1 MSIIKFE
8 DLNELE
14 QEFIDCLFTYY
25 ESSFLQNEAC
35 GNIKTADEPE
45 KRIIV
50 AELSDIQRKV
60 LNERLHLND
69 LILKEINEFHQLIL
83 GENTVISPMQI
94 VVLLEQLNALK
105 DEFDTLSNT
114 IQKKRY
120 SVILQ
125 AYQALDENICTQRN
139 LKILKRMRGIRA
151 VKVRNDKNV
160 YPRHQILYRVLRDEA
175 HKNGRWENLS
185 QAVKSILPILRLE
198 YQKNNLVWIQN
209 EIDSKLA
216 LIEEL
221 EKGRLINSH
230 NKQNEN
236 YHGKVYQNR
245 KYQNRF
251 DKLQL
256 EINEL
261 IIAQKSTDPA
271 LLLGKKIP
279 YNTIYNDE
287 SILHHLRDCTEL
299 LQDILIQK

>member
-114 IQKKRY
+114 IQKKR
-120 SVILQ
+120 
-125 AYQALDENICTQRN
+125 
-139 LKILKRMRGIRA
+139 
-151 VKVRNDKNV
+151 
-160 YPRHQILYRVLRDEA
+160 
-175 HKNGRWENLS
+175 
-185 QAVKSILPILRLE
+185 
-198 YQKNNLVWIQN
+198 
-209 EIDSKLA
+209 
-216 LIEEL
+216 
-221 EKGRLINSH
+221 
-230 NKQNEN
+230 
-236 YHGKVYQNR
+236 
-245 KYQNRF
+245 
-251 DKLQL
+251 
-256 EINEL
+256 
-261 IIAQKSTDPA
+261 
-271 LLLGKKIP
+271 
-279 YNTIYNDE
+279 
-287 SILHHLRDCTEL
+287 
-299 LQDILIQK
+299 